1 MPRVII
7 TVLLVA
13 VWIYAIIDCIRSEPD
28 EVRGVPKGVWIV
40 VLILLPLIGAV
51 LWFALG
57 RPRISAASAGGRPAQ
72 NRGPAAG
79 SGPVGPDDDPQFL
92 RNLEQQRR
100 NQAEAKRL
108 EDLRRELEQRERENK
123 ERRPRDGEDGAP
135 GENGPGQ
142 NGTGPHQDGPHR
154 NS

>member
-1 MPRVII
+1 MPRVIT

-13 VWIYAIIDCIRSEPD
+13 VWIFAIIDCIRSDAD

-57 RPRISAASAGGRPAQ
+57 RPRISAAPAGGRPAVR
-72 NRGPAAG
+72 RGPVTG

-92 RNLEQQRR
+92 RNLDQQRR

-108 EDLRRELEQRERENK
+108 EDLRRELERRERENE

-135 GENGPGQ
+135 GQNGTDGQ
-142 NGTGPHQDGPHR
+142 NGTGPHR
-154 NS
+154 NG